1 MALTQI
7 TEKGIKDGE
16 IVNADVHASAAIA
29 ASKISGLATSAT
41 TDTTSATNIGS
52 GTLPAARIADDSIVE
67 AKLDIHA
74 DPAGTNKFLGYTS
87 NGMEWAVP
95 PDNDTVYTHP
105 TSAGNKHVP
114 AGGSADQYLKYSSAG
129 TAVWADLAAGGATGG
144 NSGANKVFYEN
155 ENTVTHD
162 YTITNNNNAG
172 TFGPVTVNNGVTVT
186 VGDGEYWTVV

>member
-1 MALTQI
+1 MAGSIDEEHLANSSITQNKI
-7 TEKGIKDGE
+7 ANNSVGTPELINGSVNSDKILDGT
-16 IVNADVHASAAIA
+16 IVNADVNASAAIA

-144 NSGANKVFYEN
+144 N
-155 ENTVTHD
+155 
-162 YTITNNNNAG
+162 
-172 TFGPVTVNNGVTVT
+172 
-186 VGDGEYWTVV
+186 